1 MCRSLSCV
9 RFPGLPYSYF
19 IFLIFLLFSSVIS
32 EFLLFF
38 SFVICFSGRIFLV
51 LSFYLGYSVCCS
63 LFSLMGGASSLS
75 RTGLGLPTFLFVYFF
90 NFVMLIIFFAFN
102 IFLLYCLFVVSF
114 IIYIILLR
122 LIGSS
127 TCCVAMRNL
136 ISHVVGCV
144 H

>member
-9 RFPGLPYSYF
+9 SFPGLPYSYF
-19 IFLIFLLFSSVIS
+19 IFLIFLAFYFSNFCVSFI
-32 EFLLFF
+32 LFF
-38 SFVICFSGRIFLV
+38 RSLFFLIDFSI
-51 LSFYLGYSVCCS
+51 LSCYLGYSVCCS

-90 NFVMLIIFFAFN
+90 NFVMLIFFFAFD